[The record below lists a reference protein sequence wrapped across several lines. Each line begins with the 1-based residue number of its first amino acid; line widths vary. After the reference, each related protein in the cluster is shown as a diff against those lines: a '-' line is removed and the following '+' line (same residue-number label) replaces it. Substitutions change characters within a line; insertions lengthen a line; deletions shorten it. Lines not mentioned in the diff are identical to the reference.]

1 MIDLFKHLLP
11 TGRAW
16 SITADK
22 PLRKFFEALG
32 DLVSGPRAEAD
43 NIFLDIF
50 PSTTTKLSE
59 WEKQFGL
66 GAALPTEAQRR
77 ARLAAAWSDVGG
89 QSPAYI
95 QDLLQANGF
104 DVFVHDWWVP
114 GTEPPV
120 GTDAAATARNPLT
133 VLSAQYVGTVPGVDC
148 GEALAECG
156 EAFAECGNYS
166 GSVGYPL
173 VNKFVYDSD
182 NVGYTVSSDP
192 ATWPFYMYVGGP
204 NFGDI
209 AEVPASRRYE
219 FEALLLKIRPA
230 QLWIGVIVRYV

>member
-1 MIDLFKHLLP
+1 M
-11 TGRAW
+11 
-16 SITADK
+16 
-22 PLRKFFEALG
+22 E
-32 DLVSGPRAEAD
+32 
-43 NIFLDIF
+43 
-50 PSTTTKLSE
+50 
-59 WEKQFGL
+59 
-66 GAALPTEAQRR
+66 
-77 ARLAAAWSDVGG
+77 
-89 QSPAYI
+89 
-95 QDLLQANGF
+95 
-104 DVFVHDWWVP
+104 
-114 GTEPPV
+114 
-120 GTDAAATARNPLT
+120 
-133 VLSAQYVGTVPGVDC
+133 TVPGVDC

-204 NFGDI
+204 NFGDV
-209 AEVPASRRYE
+209 AEVPAIRRYE